1 MLLNILFS
9 ILYFT
14 QLANGSMITKV
25 DLKIGKNIIQYTDQL
40 TNYSIN
46 DIFSQSSLKLDK
58 YELIGFVSS
67 LNKLSHLPINFYN
80 VVENF
85 KDKSDTFFKG
95 LITILYEDQEPNDT
109 YFTSVNDQLHDFSEY
124 CQTYCLDVMYSANK
138 YGIFSRDLPKDLS
151 QVKENNIPLNTHS
164 YKGPAFLFASLS
176 AFVSGDL
183 VAPVSVLLTDDKV
196 DQTVSIGPILLF
208 DYSKVYCINS
218 FSLFFAFESD
228 KQREKQRD
236 KQRDDKQQSL
246 TIVGDKIPFEYFLQ
260 FLTEMQNHLSKDLSK
275 DLFKDNLLQQLEAL
289 KLVIIK
295 LEQLIVFEIYDKL
308 TNLVKNDLP
317 FPKIKNY
324 ISKKVSELVILK
336 QSLVKDFPILK
347 ADVSELI
354 RLNSVKRELNQIKH
368 TDYLSSISAVSD
380 QQVAKNVLLDELN
393 ENEFTTW
400 ATLYVY
406 GPLKRTSSMI
416 VRAAMALP
424 EGVAVGGLQGI
435 YDFLLS
441 LFNIFSFN
449 PVTSVFIAVLSL
461 AVIYSSVST
470 FVSWLFFPFFKGTK
484 VPL

>member
-1 MLLNILFS
+1 M
-9 ILYFT
+9 
-14 QLANGSMITKV
+14 
-25 DLKIGKNIIQYTDQL
+25 
-40 TNYSIN
+40 
-46 DIFSQSSLKLDK
+46 
-58 YELIGFVSS
+58 
-67 LNKLSHLPINFYN
+67 
-80 VVENF
+80 
-85 KDKSDTFFKG
+85 
-95 LITILYEDQEPNDT
+95 
-109 YFTSVNDQLHDFSEY
+109 
-124 CQTYCLDVMYSANK
+124 
-138 YGIFSRDLPKDLS
+138 
-151 QVKENNIPLNTHS
+151 
-164 YKGPAFLFASLS
+164 
-176 AFVSGDL
+176 
-183 VAPVSVLLTDDKV
+183 
-196 DQTVSIGPILLF
+196 
-208 DYSKVYCINS
+208 
-218 FSLFFAFESD
+218 
-228 KQREKQRD
+228 
-236 KQRDDKQQSL
+236 
-246 TIVGDKIPFEYFLQ
+246 
-260 FLTEMQNHLSKDLSK
+260 
-275 DLFKDNLLQQLEAL
+275 
-289 KLVIIK
+289 
-295 LEQLIVFEIYDKL
+295 
-308 TNLVKNDLP
+308 
-317 FPKIKNY
+317 
-324 ISKKVSELVILK
+324 
-336 QSLVKDFPILK
+336 VKDFPILK